1 MWLGQDCASY
11 MLYVDGPNGA
21 FAVLEIVDTLYDQN
35 KVVKILSPLLDAK
48 SHSSHFKGLWKINLR
63 RDEYL
68 GILYFTLLS
77 KNYTSLNKCEF
88 VNRVFVSV
96 NGCLCRKILKLK
108 SLAC

>member
-68 GILYFTLLS
+68 GIFKSHFFRQKKTIYAKDLLP
-77 KNYTSLNKCEF
+77 
-88 VNRVFVSV
+88 
-96 NGCLCRKILKLK
+96 
-108 SLAC
+108 

>member
-1 MWLGQDCASY
+1 MWLGQDCANH

-68 GILYFTLLS
+68 GIFKISLFSSKKPIFSDFRFFYPVLISNFSDSESSISSSRLLFS
-77 KNYTSLNKCEF
+77 
-88 VNRVFVSV
+88 
-96 NGCLCRKILKLK
+96 
-108 SLAC
+108 